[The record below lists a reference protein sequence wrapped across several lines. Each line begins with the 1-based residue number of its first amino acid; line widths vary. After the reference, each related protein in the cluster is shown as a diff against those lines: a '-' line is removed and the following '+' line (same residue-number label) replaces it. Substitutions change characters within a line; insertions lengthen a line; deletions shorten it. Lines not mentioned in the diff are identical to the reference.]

1 MMAHPLAGPIAVLLA
16 WSMLMWAWLY
26 AVRIP
31 AMRRAGIDL
40 RNRVGGTGQD
50 LDKVLPPEIQW
61 KAHNYNH
68 LMEQP
73 TLFYAASLLLI
84 AIGTECY
91 AAVVAAWAYVGLRIA
106 HSLVQSLSNRILLR
120 FPLFMLASIA
130 LAVLVGIV
138 ICAVFFG
145 GEF

>member
-84 AIGTECY
+84 AIGVECY
-91 AAVVAAWAYVGLRIA
+91 PAIVAAWAYVGLRIA
-106 HSLVQSLSNRILLR
+106 HSLVQSLSNRIMLR
-120 FPLFMLASIA
+120 FPLFMFASIA
-130 LAVLVGIV
+130 LAVLVGVV

>member
-1 MMAHPLAGPIAVLLA
+1 MAGPIAVLLA
-16 WSMLMWAWLY
+16 WSMIMWAWLY

-31 AMRRAGIDL
+31 ALRRAGIDL

-50 LDKVLPPEIQW
+50 LDQVLAPEIQW

-73 TLFYAASLLLI
+73 TLFYAASLMLI
-84 AIGTECY
+84 AIGAECY
-91 AAVVAAWAYVGLRIA
+91 PAIVAAWAYVGLRIA
-106 HSLVQSLSNRILLR
+106 HSLVQSLSNRIMLR

-130 LAVLVGIV
+130 LAVLIGVV
-138 ICAVFFG
+138 VCAVFFG
-145 GEF
+145 KEFSS

>member
-1 MMAHPLAGPIAVLLA
+1 MEHPLAGPIAVLLA
-16 WSMLMWAWLY
+16 WSMIMWTWLY

-40 RNRVGGTGQD
+40 KNRVGGTGQD
-50 LDKVLPPEIQW
+50 LDKVLAPEIQW

-84 AIGTECY
+84 AIGAECY
-91 AAVVAAWAYVGLRIA
+91 PAIVAAWAYVALRIA

-130 LAVLVGIV
+130 LAVLIGVV
-138 ICAVFFG
+138 VCAVFFG
-145 GEF
+145 KEIS